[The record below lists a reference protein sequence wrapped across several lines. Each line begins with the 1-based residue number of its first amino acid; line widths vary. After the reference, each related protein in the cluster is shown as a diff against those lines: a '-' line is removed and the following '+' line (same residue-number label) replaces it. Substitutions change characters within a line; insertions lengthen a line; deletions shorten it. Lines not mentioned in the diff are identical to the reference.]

1 MTEEWPDEPVEV
13 TDDNLD
19 EFVEKYDLAAIDCW
33 AAWCGPCKMMDPV
46 IEELAEEMQGDV
58 AFGKL
63 NVDENKEVS
72 SKYGISSIPTVLIFK
87 DGEVVDKPIG
97 AMPAKQLKQKIKEYK

>member
-1 MTEEWPDEPVEV
+1 MTEEWPDEPIKV
-13 TDDNLD
+13 TDDNIKDLI
-19 EFVEKYDLAAIDCW
+19 EKYDLLAVDCW
-33 AAWCGPCKMMDPV
+33 APWCGPCKMMDPV
-46 IEELAEEMQGDV
+46 IEELAEDMQGEV

-72 SKYGISSIPTVLIFK
+72 SKYGITSIPTVLIFK

-97 AMPAKQLKQKIKEYK
+97 AQPKEALKQKINEYK

>member
-1 MTEEWPDEPVEV
+1 MSEEWPDEPVEV

-19 EFVEKYDLAAIDCW
+19 EFVDKYDVAAIDCW

-46 IEELAEEMQGDV
+46 IENLAEEMHGEV

-63 NVDENKEVS
+63 NVDENKAKS
-72 SKYGISSIPTVLIFK
+72 SEFGITSIPTVLIFK
-87 DGEVVDKPIG
+87 NGEIVDKPIG
-97 AMPAKQLKQKIKEYK
+97 AMPKDALKQKLNEYL